1 MSEVFKICI
10 ANKSGLSMQEK
21 NLIDVIANKGILD
34 DRYFLDSNNDQDV
47 QITLI
52 ESENIDYYNKIS
64 ETNIPYIDFR
74 RNIITKNIE
83 LNNLVGKN
91 FIIGNVKLFGHR
103 LCDPC
108 KYLQDIIGDQKLV
121 KRLNLPLNKVAIELN
136 KKIID
141 KKKLNIIKL
150 NNNDIIEVVHFIGGG

>member
-121 KRLNLPLNKVAIELN
+121 KRLINRGGLRCEAISSGKISLNDPIE
-136 KKIID
+136 II
-141 KKKLNIIKL
+141 
-150 NNNDIIEVVHFIGGG
+150 

>member
-1 MSEVFKICI
+1 MSIVYEIGIAKKNNQEIDKKESIEVV
-10 ANKSGLSMQEK
+10 AS
-21 NLIDVIANKGILD
+21 KGIVG
-34 DRYFLDSNNDQDV
+34 DRYFHDFNGDRE

-64 ETNIPYIDFR
+64 GTNIPYVNFR

-91 FIIGNVKLFGHR
+91 FNIGNVKLFGHR

-108 KYLQDIIGDQKLV
+108 KYLQDMIGDQKLV
-121 KRLNLPLNKVAIELN
+121 KKLIKKGGLRCEALSSGKISVNDTI
-136 KKIID
+136 KII
-141 KKKLNIIKL
+141 
-150 NNNDIIEVVHFIGGG
+150 

>member
-10 ANKSGLSMQEK
+10 ANKSGLNMQEK
-21 NLIDVIANKGILD
+21 SIIDVIANKGILD
-34 DRYFLDSNNDQDV
+34 DRYFLDSNDKDV

-64 ETNIPYIDFR
+64 RTNIPYVNFR

-91 FIIGNVKLFGHR
+91 FNIGNVKLFGHR

-108 KYLQDIIGDQKLV
+108 KYLQDMIGDQKLV
-121 KRLNLPLNKVAIELN
+121 KKLIKKGGLRCEALSSGKISVNDTI
-136 KKIID
+136 KII
-141 KKKLNIIKL
+141 
-150 NNNDIIEVVHFIGGG
+150 